1 LGCRLVEPRD
11 HGELKAAAGMPRV
24 VRMFPLYDRSMR
36 ITLREEARMTRH
48 NRLGTLAVASLFTLS
63 LGIGSAFAAG
73 EPDPRPSSPS
83 PQNSS
88 PPKGKQGS
96 TKKKQQKSEQEF
108 RNQYRAAYALVQDG
122 KYAEAFAAFKA
133 MDEDDH
139 PDVAN
144 YLGYT
149 ARKLGDYQLS
159 KVWYE
164 RALESD
170 PKHVRTWQYYG
181 MWQVEQ
187 GNKLKAADFLE
198 QIRLI
203 CGTQCKEYQDLK
215 GGMEGT
221 VTY

>member
-1 LGCRLVEPRD
+1 MPK
-11 HGELKAAAGMPRV
+11 HAG
-24 VRMFPLYDRSMR
+24 RSINM
-36 ITLREEARMTRH
+36 
-48 NRLGTLAVASLFTLS
+48 TLS
-63 LGIGSAFAAG
+63 PL
-73 EPDPRPSSPS
+73 PS
-83 PQNSS
+83 NRR
-88 PPKGKQGS
+88 K
-96 TKKKQQKSEQEF
+96 
-108 RNQYRAAYALVQDG
+108 RR
-122 KYAEAFAAFKA
+122 FKA
-133 MDEDDH
+133 MNEDDH

-149 ARKLGDYQLS
+149 ARKLGNYDLS

-181 MWQVEQ
+181 MWHVEQ

-203 CGTQCKEYQDLK
+203 CGTDCKEYQDLK

>member
-1 LGCRLVEPRD
+1 
-11 HGELKAAAGMPRV
+11 
-24 VRMFPLYDRSMR
+24 
-36 ITLREEARMTRH
+36 MTRY
-48 NRLGTLAVASLFTLS
+48 RLGVLTAATLFAASL
-63 LGIGSAFAAG
+63 GVGSVLAAG
-73 EPDPRPSSPS
+73 EPDPRPTNPPSSSGGTSKP
-83 PQNSS
+83 
-88 PPKGKQGS
+88 KQGS
-96 TKKKQQKSEQEF
+96 NKKKKQEKTEQEF
-108 RNQYRAAYALVQDG
+108 RSQYRAAYALVQDG

-149 ARKLGDYQLS
+149 ARKLGNYDLS
-159 KVWYE
+159 RVWYE
-164 RALESD
+164 RALEMD

-181 MWQVEQ
+181 MWHVEQ

-198 QIRLI
+198 NIRLI
-203 CGTQCKEYQDLK
+203 CGTDCKEYQDLK

>member
-1 LGCRLVEPRD
+1 
-11 HGELKAAAGMPRV
+11 M
-24 VRMFPLYDRSMR
+24 
-36 ITLREEARMTRH
+36 ARMLRVFSSYAMLTFHFASGGSLMTRY
-48 NRLGTLAVASLFTLS
+48 RLGVLTAATLFAASL
-63 LGIGSAFAAG
+63 GVGSVFAAG
-73 EPDPRPSSPS
+73 EPDPRPTNPPSSS
-83 PQNSS
+83 GGT
-88 PPKGKQGS
+88 PKAKQGS
-96 TKKKQQKSEQEF
+96 TKKKKQEKSEQEF
-108 RNQYRAAYALVQDG
+108 RGQYRAAYALVQDG

-187 GNKLKAADFLE
+187 GNMLKAADFLQKIE
-198 QIRLI
+198 AI
-203 CGTQCKEYQDLK
+203 CGNTCKEYQDLK
-215 GGMEGT
+215 GGIEGT
-221 VTY
+221 VSY